1 MWPHVRRGGFTISHN
16 GNSSKVGRERHIL
29 GNDFNIELYDDSSRT
44 QYLIEIKCSLHN
56 RDITSQADTKL
67 ICMDHVV

>member
-1 MWPHVRRGGFTISHN
+1 MWPHVRRGGLTISHN

-56 RDITSQADTKL
+56 RESNVT
-67 ICMDHVV
+67 